1 MPWIKFNTTTKKD
14 VIIIDSKMNNN
25 DVNSK
30 LIDAFK
36 NAKKL
41 ISQDPNNKQNIIR
54 DYIDLV
60 LKLNNYSSNNNENS
74 SSDINI
80 YNNFNTIPNDLMNGY
95 DNIMNNT
102 NSMNRM
108 NRNNNNYID
117 ITKTSTNSIQEL
129 ASAFNYINK

>member
-1 MPWIKFNTTTKKD
+1 MSWIKFNTTTKKD

-41 ISQDPNNKQNIIR
+41 ITQDPNNKQNIIR

-60 LKLNNYSSNNNENS
+60 LKLNNYSSNNNDNSS

-102 NSMNRM
+102 NKK
-108 NRNNNNYID
+108 NNYID
-117 ITKTSTNSIQEL
+117 ITKTSSSSIQEL

>member
-1 MPWIKFNTTTKKD
+1 
-14 VIIIDSKMNNN
+14 MNNN

-41 ISQDPNNKQNIIR
+41 ITQDPNNKQNIIR

-60 LKLNNYSSNNNENS
+60 LKLNNYYSNNNDNSS

-102 NSMNRM
+102 NKK
-108 NRNNNNYID
+108 NNYID
-117 ITKTSTNSIQEL
+117 ITKTSSSSIQEL

>member
-1 MPWIKFNTTTKKD
+1 MSWIKFNTTTKKD

-41 ISQDPNNKQNIIR
+41 ITQDPNNKQNIIR

-60 LKLNNYSSNNNENS
+60 LKLNNYSSNNNDNSS

-102 NSMNRM
+102 NKK
-108 NRNNNNYID
+108 NNYID
-117 ITKTSTNSIQEL
+117 ITKTSSNSIQEL

>member
-1 MPWIKFNTTTKKD
+1 MSRIKFNTTTKKD

-25 DVNSK
+25 DVNTK

-60 LKLNNYSSNNNENS
+60 LKLNNYSSNNNDNSS

-95 DNIMNNT
+95 DNIMNNR
-102 NSMNRM
+102 N
-108 NRNNNNYID
+108 NNNNYID
-117 ITKTSTNSIQEL
+117 ITKTSRNSIQEL

>member
-1 MPWIKFNTTTKKD
+1 
-14 VIIIDSKMNNN
+14 MNNN
-25 DVNSK
+25 DINSK
-30 LIDAFK
+30 LIDAYK

-41 ISQDPNNKQNIIR
+41 ITQDPNNKQNIIK

-60 LKLNNYSSNNNENS
+60 LKLNNYSSNDNS
-74 SSDINI
+74 SSSDVNI
-80 YNNFNTIPNDLMNGY
+80 YNNFNTMPNDLMNGY

-102 NSMNRM
+102 NRK
-108 NRNNNNYID
+108 NNNNYID

>member
-1 MPWIKFNTTTKKD
+1 
-14 VIIIDSKMNNN
+14 MNNN

>member
-1 MPWIKFNTTTKKD
+1 MSWIKFNTTTKKN

-41 ISQDPNNKQNIIR
+41 ITQDPNNKQNIIR

-60 LKLNNYSSNNNENS
+60 LKLNNYSSNNNDNSS

-102 NSMNRM
+102 NKK
-108 NRNNNNYID
+108 NNYID
-117 ITKTSTNSIQEL
+117 ITKTSSNSIQEL